1 MPIYTKKGDKGE
13 TGLFSEKSESI
24 RVSKDS
30 IRVEAIGATD
40 ELNSYLGIVLN
51 YCEDKNREKFIR
63 EIQTDLFT
71 INSIIAGARLK
82 FNKSRTT
89 RLEKEI
95 DKIDLIIPKLTTFVL
110 PAGTQFAT
118 HLMYARTLA
127 RKAERRVAALNKAE
141 KVHPNVVMYMNRLSD
156 MIFTLF
162 REANF
167 NAGMKETYWK
177 GKPNG

>member
-13 TGLFSEKSESI
+13 TGMYSETGEKI
-24 RVSKDS
+24 RLSKDS
-30 IRVEAIGATD
+30 ARVEAIGATD

-63 EIQTDLFT
+63 EILTDLFT
-71 INSIIAGARLK
+71 INSIMAGASLK

-110 PAGTQFAT
+110 PAGTLFAT

-127 RKAERRVAALNKAE
+127 RKAERRISALSKVE
-141 KVHPNVVMYMNRLSD
+141 KVHPNVQMYINRLSD
-156 MIFTLF
+156 MLFTLF
-162 REANF
+162 REANCD
-167 NAGMKETYWK
+167 AGMPETYWK
-177 GKPNG
+177 GRP

>member
-13 TGLFSEKSESI
+13 TGMFSETGEKI
-24 RVSKDS
+24 RLSKDS

-40 ELNSYLGIVLN
+40 ELNSFLGIALSFCDN
-51 YCEDKNREKFIR
+51 PERALFIKD
-63 EIQTDLFT
+63 IQINLFT
-71 INSIIAGARLK
+71 INSIMAGANLK
-82 FNKSRTT
+82 FNKAKTT

-95 DKIDLIIPKLTTFVL
+95 DRIDLKIPKLTTFVM
-110 PAGTQFAT
+110 PEGTRFAT

-127 RKAERRVAALNKAE
+127 RKAERRITSLSKVE
-141 KVHPNVVMYMNRLSD
+141 KVHPNVQMYMNRLSD

-167 NAGMKETYWK
+167 DAGMKETYWK
-177 GKPNG
+177 GKP

>member
-13 TGLFSEKSESI
+13 TGLFSEKGESI

-40 ELNSYLGIVLN
+40 ELNSFLGVCLIF
-51 YCEDKNREKFIR
+51 CDDPKKAKFIN
-63 EIQTDLFT
+63 EIQTNLFT
-71 INSIIAGARLK
+71 INSILAGANLK
-82 FNKSRTT
+82 FNKAMTT
-89 RLEKEI
+89 RLEKAI
-95 DKIDLIIPKLTTFVL
+95 DKIDLKIPKLTTFVL
-110 PAGTQFAT
+110 PAGTGFAT

-141 KVHPNVVMYMNRLSD
+141 KVHPNIVMYMNRLSD

-167 NAGMKETYWK
+167 DAGVKETYWK
-177 GKPNG
+177 GRP

>member
-13 TGLFSEKSESI
+13 TGLFSEKGESI

-30 IRVEAIGATD
+30 VRVEAIGATD
-40 ELNSYLGIVLN
+40 EVNSFLGICLSF
-51 YCEDKNREKFIR
+51 CESPNRAKFIR
-63 EIQTDLFT
+63 EIQVDLFT
-71 INSIIAGARLK
+71 INSILAGADLK
-82 FNKSRTT
+82 FSKSRTT

-95 DKIDLIIPKLTTFVL
+95 DKIDLKIPKLTRFVM
-110 PAGTQFAT
+110 PEGTKFAT

-127 RKAERRVAALNKAE
+127 RKAERRVAALNKLE
-141 KVHPNVVMYMNRLSD
+141 KVRPNIVMYMNRLSD

-167 NAGMKETYWK
+167 EAKMPETYWK
-177 GKPNG
+177 GKP

>member
-13 TGLFSEKSESI
+13 TGLFSSTGEKI

-30 IRVEAIGATD
+30 LVVEAIGVID
-40 ELNSYLGIVLN
+40 EANSFLGICLAFCDNPSRV
-51 YCEDKNREKFIR
+51 RFIKD
-63 EIQTDLFT
+63 IQVNLFT
-71 INSIIAGARLK
+71 VNSILAGSDLK
-82 FNKSRTT
+82 FNKSKTT

-95 DKIDLIIPKLTTFVL
+95 DKIDLKIPRLTSFVM
-110 PAGTQFAT
+110 PEGTLFAA

-127 RKAERRVAALNKAE
+127 RKAERRVAALNKIE
-141 KVHPNVVMYMNRLSD
+141 KVHPNIVMYLNRLSD

-167 NAGMKETYWK
+167 DAGVKETYWK
-177 GKPNG
+177 GKP